1 MNCWKGRKEEQ
12 ILFAFTP
19 EDTLKTCWYCS
30 AAGNRFGAYG
40 RAPGDLGEEFACDEK
55 SKDEADG

>member
-1 MNCWKGRKEEQ
+1 MNCWKGRKEER

-19 EDTLKTCWYCS
+19 EDTEKTCWYCS
-30 AAGNRFGAYG
+30 TAGNRFGAYR
-40 RAPGDLGEEFACDEK
+40 RAPRDLEEEFACDEK